1 MHITDERI
9 QSLREKMKE
18 YRMDAYL
25 VPTADFHE
33 SEYVGEY
40 FKCRKYLTGFTGSAG
55 TAVITMNEACL
66 WVDGRYFVQAAA
78 ELKGSCVKMMKMGQE
93 GVPSVQEYLEENVP
107 EGGCLGFDGRVVNS
121 LTGLSLEK
129 NLREKS
135 ARIACTE
142 DLVGMIWQE
151 RPELSS
157 EPAWIL
163 EEKYAGKPAA
173 DKIADVRA
181 AMKKVHATVHV
192 LTALDDIAWLLNIRG
207 GDIHCCP
214 VVLSYLVM
222 TKTEIRLFAN
232 EKAFQTDVLEAL
244 EKDGVTL
251 FPYDGIYEYVKT
263 FKKDKKVLLCK
274 KKVNSRLVSNIPAD
288 TRILDEENLTL
299 LPKATK
305 NPVEVENE
313 RIAHIRDGV
322 AVTKFIYWLKKNVGR
337 IPITELSA
345 AEKLYEFRSEQED
358 FIDNSF
364 DPIIAYGKH
373 AAIVHYFATPET
385 DIPLE
390 PSGFL
395 LADTGGHYKE
405 GTTDITR
412 TVVMGPTTEEEKK
425 YFTAVLRGTLNLGA
439 ARFLHGC
446 TGVNLDI
453 LARQP
458 LWEMGENF
466 KHGTGHGVGYLLN
479 VHEGPNSFRWKIVP
493 GGNAVLEEGMIT
505 SDEPGYY
512 REDGF
517 GIRHENLMVCKK
529 AEKTEYGQF
538 MCFEFLTMVPFDLDG
553 VVPELMSARER
564 NLLNDYHAQ
573 VYEKISPY
581 LNEEEK
587 EWLKDATRAI

>member
-1 MHITDERI
+1 MAGFKTKVTPEIENLTEVCKEHTSLDLSLYAKYDVKRGLRDINGKGVLAGLTQVSNVKATKIVDGKEVPCAGSLSYRGYDIKDLTRGFIEDDRYGFEEVTYLLLFGSLPDKKQLADFTQLLANQRSLPTNFVRDVIMKAPSKDIMNGLSRSVLTLYSYDTNPDDTSLPNVLRQCLNLISVFPLLSVYGYQAYNHYIKDKSLYIHNPKKELTTAENILRMLRPDKKYSHLEAKILDIALIPGIT
-9 QSLREKMKE
+9 LFKMGE
-18 YRMDAYL
+18 PE
-25 VPTADFHE
+25 VPTVHE
-33 SEYVGEY
+33 
-40 FKCRKYLTGFTGSAG
+40 FLKKNLTQ
-55 TAVITMNEACL
+55 
-66 WVDGRYFVQAAA
+66 GR
-78 ELKGSCVKMMKMGQE
+78 
-93 GVPSVQEYLEENVP
+93 
-107 EGGCLGFDGRVVNS
+107 CLGFDGRTVS
-121 LTGLSLEK
+121 AKEAAELEK
-129 NLREKS
+129 MLDENGVSLSVDHDLAGDIWENRPVLSCEPVTELDIKWAGES
-135 ARIACTE
+135 RADKCARIRKAME
-142 DLVGMIWQE
+142 KKGADLF
-151 RPELSS
+151 
-157 EPAWIL
+157 
-163 EEKYAGKPAA
+163 
-173 DKIADVRA
+173 
-181 AMKKVHATVHV
+181 V
-192 LTALDDIAWLLNIRG
+192 LTSLDDIAWLLNIRG

-251 FPYDGIYEYVKT
+251 FPYDSIYEYVKT

-395 LADTGGHYKE
+395 LADTGGHFKE
-405 GTTDITR
+405 GTTDITCCH
-412 TVVMGPTTEEEKK
+412 
-425 YFTAVLRGTLNLGA
+425 GA
-439 ARFLHGC
+439 
-446 TGVNLDI
+446 
-453 LARQP
+453 
-458 LWEMGENF
+458 
-466 KHGTGHGVGYLLN
+466 
-479 VHEGPNSFRWKIVP
+479 
-493 GGNAVLEEGMIT
+493 
-505 SDEPGYY
+505 
-512 REDGF
+512 
-517 GIRHENLMVCKK
+517 
-529 AEKTEYGQF
+529 
-538 MCFEFLTMVPFDLDG
+538 
-553 VVPELMSARER
+553 
-564 NLLNDYHAQ
+564 DY
-573 VYEKISPY
+573 
-581 LNEEEK
+581 
-587 EWLKDATRAI
+587 

>member
-1 MHITDERI
+1 M
-9 QSLREKMKE
+9 
-18 YRMDAYL
+18 
-25 VPTADFHE
+25 
-33 SEYVGEY
+33 
-40 FKCRKYLTGFTGSAG
+40 
-55 TAVITMNEACL
+55 
-66 WVDGRYFVQAAA
+66 
-78 ELKGSCVKMMKMGQE
+78 
-93 GVPSVQEYLEENVP
+93 
-107 EGGCLGFDGRVVNS
+107 
-121 LTGLSLEK
+121 
-129 NLREKS
+129 
-135 ARIACTE
+135 
-142 DLVGMIWQE
+142 
-151 RPELSS
+151 
-157 EPAWIL
+157 
-163 EEKYAGKPAA
+163 
-173 DKIADVRA
+173 
-181 AMKKVHATVHV
+181 
-192 LTALDDIAWLLNIRG
+192 
-207 GDIHCCP
+207 
-214 VVLSYLVM
+214 
-222 TKTEIRLFAN
+222 
-232 EKAFQTDVLEAL
+232 
-244 EKDGVTL
+244 
-251 FPYDGIYEYVKT
+251 
-263 FKKDKKVLLCK
+263 
-274 KKVNSRLVSNIPAD
+274 
-288 TRILDEENLTL
+288 
-299 LPKATK
+299 
-305 NPVEVENE
+305 ENE

-458 LWEMGENF
+458 LWEMGEDF

-529 AEKTEYGQF
+529 
-538 MCFEFLTMVPFDLDG
+538 
-553 VVPELMSARER
+553 S
-564 NLLNDYHAQ
+564 
-573 VYEKISPY
+573 
-581 LNEEEK
+581 
-587 EWLKDATRAI
+587 

>member
-1 MHITDERI
+1 MSENRERI
-9 QSLREKMKE
+9 LELQEKMQE
-18 YRMDAYL
+18 LNIDMYL
-25 VPTADFHE
+25 VPTADFHQ
-33 SEYVGEY
+33 SEYVGDY
-40 FKCRKYLTGFTGSAG
+40 FKARKWLSGFSGSAG
-55 TAVITMNEACL
+55 TLLVTDDQAYL
-66 WVDGRYFVQAAA
+66 WTDGRYFIQAAK
-78 ELKGSCVKMMKMGQE
+78 ELEDTGVTLMKMREPGVPTVDEFLEMNLAKGSC
-93 GVPSVQEYLEENVP
+93 LA
-107 EGGCLGFDGRVVNS
+107 CDGRVISVS
-121 LTGLSLEK
+121 QGKAYKKMMEDK
-129 NLREKS
+129 GGRFY
-135 ARIACTE
+135 CQE
-142 DLVGMIWQE
+142 DLLDGIWND
-151 RPELSS
+151 RPELSK
-157 EPAWIL
+157 EPAYLVDIKYVGTSR
-163 EEKYAGKPAA
+163 EEK
-173 DKIADVRA
+173 IEMVRR
-181 AMKKVHATVHV
+181 AMKKYEADVHI
-192 LTALDDIAWLLNIRG
+192 LSRLDDIAWRLNIRG
-207 GDIHCCP
+207 NDIIYNP
-214 VVLSYLVM
+214 VVLSYVIVKADEV
-222 TKTEIRLFAN
+222 TFYVQDGVVSDEIKNEL
-232 EKAFQTDVLEAL
+232 EKAGVVLRPYFAIYEEVKTLA
-244 EKDGVTL
+244 KDSKILLDEGVVNYTL
-251 FPYDGIYEYVKT
+251 F
-263 FKKDKKVLLCK
+263 
-274 KKVNSRLVSNIPAD
+274 
-288 TRILDEENLTL
+288 ENLPEEVTTVNAMN
-299 LPKATK
+299 PTKPAKAMK
-305 NPVEVENE
+305 NAVEMENE

-412 TVVMGPTTEEEKK
+412 TIVMGLTSEEEKK

-458 LWEMGENF
+458 LWEMGEDF

-479 VHEGPNSFRWKIVP
+479 VHEGPNSFRWKTVP

-553 VVPELMSARER
+553 VVPELMSVRER